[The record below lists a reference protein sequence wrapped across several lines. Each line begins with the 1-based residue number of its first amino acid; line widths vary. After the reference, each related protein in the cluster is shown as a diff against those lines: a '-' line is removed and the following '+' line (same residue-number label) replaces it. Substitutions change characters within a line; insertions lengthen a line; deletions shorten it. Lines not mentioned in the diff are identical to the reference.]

1 MHHYVIVY
9 SQSKSICKAVAMT
22 CGHLDITWRNN
33 KTSHMNT
40 WIGLKL
46 ESCKR
51 RLGTGSCFAL
61 VLVVIWLFLTFIKVL
76 SWVPSSPEFKQ
87 KLEGEMASESG
98 VSEMAAFEDLRSTVT
113 VLHANLDQAFLIFM
127 GCLIFCEYFFISLT
141 HLVEHIQRFHWDE
154 WILSTNFIFTPVT
167 LSHS

>member
-1 MHHYVIVY
+1 MLHYVIVY

-40 WIGLKL
+40 WIGLKP

-61 VLVVIWLFLTFIKVL
+61 ILVVIWLFLTFIKVL

-98 VSEMAAFEDLRSTVT
+98 VSEMAFEDLRSTVT

-154 WILSTNFIFTPVT
+154 WILSSNFIFTSVT